1 MKKLYESSYINV
13 QWFKGDDLM
22 KLKKGLV
29 QIYTGDGKGKTTAAI
44 GQGIRSAGY
53 GLNVVM
59 VQFLKGGYTGELST
73 IDKINN
79 FNIFRFEKER
89 DFVWNLSKA
98 EIEELKKEI
107 RTGYEFIKKIVDEG
121 SCDVLIID
129 EIMGA
134 HYNKFISTD
143 EIIYLIKN
151 KKESMEIVLTGRNV
165 PMEVIDLADLVTE
178 MKMIKHPFEK
188 GIGAREGIE
197 Y

>member
-1 MKKLYESSYINV
+1 
-13 QWFKGDDLM
+13 M

-44 GQGIRSAGY
+44 GQCIRSAGY

-89 DFVWNLSKA
+89 DFVWNLSKP
-98 EIEELKKEI
+98 EIEELRKEI

-121 SCDVLIID
+121 SCDVLIVD

-134 HYNKFISTD
+134 HYNKFITTD

-151 KKESMEIVLTGRNV
+151 KKESMELVLTGRDV
-165 PMEVIDLADLVTE
+165 PQEVIDLADLVTE

-188 GIGAREGIE
+188 GIAAREGIE

>member
-1 MKKLYESSYINV
+1 MKKLYESLYVNV

-73 IDKINN
+73 IDKIDN

-121 SCDVLIID
+121 SCYVLILD

-134 HYNKFISTD
+134 HYNKFISTV
-143 EIIYLIKN
+143 EIIYLIMN

>member
-89 DFVWNLSKA
+89 DFVWNLSKH
-98 EIEELKKEI
+98 EIEE
-107 RTGYEFIKKIVDEG
+107 FIT
-121 SCDVLIID
+121 
-129 EIMGA
+129 
-134 HYNKFISTD
+134 TD

-151 KKESMEIVLTGRNV
+151 KKESMELVLTGRDV
-165 PMEVIDLADLVTE
+165 PQEVIDLADLVTE

-188 GIGAREGIE
+188 GIAAREGIE

>member
-1 MKKLYESSYINV
+1 
-13 QWFKGDDLM
+13 M

-73 IDKINN
+73 IDKIDN

-98 EIEELKKEI
+98 EIEEEAPATVHTLQ
-107 RTGYEFIKKIVDEG
+107 F
-121 SCDVLIID
+121 S
-129 EIMGA
+129 
-134 HYNKFISTD
+134 ISSVF
-143 EIIYLIKN
+143 LIKN

>member
-1 MKKLYESSYINV
+1 
-13 QWFKGDDLM
+13 M

-73 IDKINN
+73 IDKIDN

-98 EIEELKKEI
+98 EIEELKKKLEQ
-107 RTGYEFIKKIVDEG
+107 D
-121 SCDVLIID
+121 
-129 EIMGA
+129 M
-134 HYNKFISTD
+134 
-143 EIIYLIKN
+143 
-151 KKESMEIVLTGRNV
+151 
-165 PMEVIDLADLVTE
+165 DLLR
-178 MKMIKHPFEK
+178 K
-188 GIGAREGIE
+188 
-197 Y
+197 

>member
-1 MKKLYESSYINV
+1 
-13 QWFKGDDLM
+13 M

-89 DFVWNLSKA
+89 DFVWNLSKP
-98 EIEELKKEI
+98 E
-107 RTGYEFIKKIVDEG
+107 IVDEG
-121 SCDVLIID
+121 SCDVLIVD

-134 HYNKFISTD
+134 HYNKFITTD

-151 KKESMEIVLTGRNV
+151 KKESMELVLTGRDV
-165 PMEVIDLADLVTE
+165 PQEVIDLADLVTE

-188 GIGAREGIE
+188 GIAAREGIE

>member
-1 MKKLYESSYINV
+1 
-13 QWFKGDDLM
+13 M

-89 DFVWNLSKA
+89 DFVWNLSKS

-107 RTGYEFIKKIVDEG
+107 GTGYEFIKKIVDEG
-121 SCDVLIID
+121 SCDVLIVD

-134 HYNKFISTD
+134 HYNKFITTD

-151 KKESMEIVLTGRNV
+151 KKESMELVLTGRDV
-165 PMEVIDLADLVTE
+165 PQEVIDLADLVTE

-188 GIGAREGIE
+188 GIAAREGIE

>member
-1 MKKLYESSYINV
+1 
-13 QWFKGDDLM
+13 M

-73 IDKINN
+73 IDKIDN

-129 EIMGA
+129 ETMGA

>member
-79 FNIFRFEKER
+79 FNIFFYFIVRK
-89 DFVWNLSKA
+89 LSYT
-98 EIEELKKEI
+98 LS
-107 RTGYEFIKKIVDEG
+107 F
-121 SCDVLIID
+121 
-129 EIMGA
+129 
-134 HYNKFISTD
+134 
-143 EIIYLIKN
+143 
-151 KKESMEIVLTGRNV
+151 LT
-165 PMEVIDLADLVTE
+165 
-178 MKMIKHPFEK
+178 
-188 GIGAREGIE
+188 
-197 Y
+197 

>member
-1 MKKLYESSYINV
+1 MKKLYESLYVNV

-73 IDKINN
+73 IDKIDN

-121 SCDVLIID
+121 FCDVLIID

>member
-89 DFVWNLSKA
+89 DFVWNLSKP
-98 EIEELKKEI
+98 EIEELRKEI

-121 SCDVLIID
+121 SYDVLIVD

-134 HYNKFISTD
+134 HYNKFITTD

-151 KKESMEIVLTGRNV
+151 KKESMELVLTGRDV
-165 PMEVIDLADLVTE
+165 PQEVIDLADLVTE

-188 GIGAREGIE
+188 GIAAREGIE

>member
-1 MKKLYESSYINV
+1 
-13 QWFKGDDLM
+13 
-22 KLKKGLV
+22 
-29 QIYTGDGKGKTTAAI
+29 
-44 GQGIRSAGY
+44 
-53 GLNVVM
+53 
-59 VQFLKGGYTGELST
+59 
-73 IDKINN
+73 
-79 FNIFRFEKER
+79 
-89 DFVWNLSKA
+89 
-98 EIEELKKEI
+98 
-107 RTGYEFIKKIVDEG
+107 
-121 SCDVLIID
+121 
-129 EIMGA
+129 MGA

>member
-1 MKKLYESSYINV
+1 
-13 QWFKGDDLM
+13 M

-73 IDKINN
+73 IDKIDN

-121 SCDVLIID
+121 SCDVL
-129 EIMGA
+129 
-134 HYNKFISTD
+134 ISTD

>member
-89 DFVWNLSKA
+89 DFVWNLSKP
-98 EIEELKKEI
+98 EIDEFMKEI
-107 RTGYEFIKKIVDEG
+107 RIGYEFIKKIVDEG
-121 SCDVLIID
+121 YCDVLIVD

-134 HYNKFISTD
+134 HYNKFITTD

-151 KKESMEIVLTGRNV
+151 KKESMELVLTGRDV
-165 PMEVIDLADLVTE
+165 PQEVIDLADLVTE

-188 GIGAREGIE
+188 GIVAREGIE